1 MGKTKIVKTVYND
14 NKHNVFNEETG
25 EVEDCAKQRR
35 ITVEEFV
42 ESDDDAEAE
51 DSELF
56 MANITYIKLF
66 RGDGVAMNE
75 KLTLKEI
82 GVATFLSDFI
92 CYTDCVL
99 RAGGNKKGKAL
110 TTRNLSEMMGMG
122 YESLRKIMGSLKKKE
137 VIGYH
142 STGECDNGTRWI
154 TVNPYLFFRGR
165 FASNWV
171 TDFYKN
177 TYWAKIQRQK
187 VKPFGRKNKDKS
199 NIGDD

>member
-82 GVATFLSDFI
+82 GK
-92 CYTDCVL
+92 VL
-99 RAGGNKKGKAL
+99 EISESRVSQIHSKAIIK
-110 TTRNLSEMMGMG
+110 
-122 YESLRKIMGSLKKKE
+122 LRSKLMTS
-137 VIGYH
+137 
-142 STGECDNGTRWI
+142 
-154 TVNPYLFFRGR
+154 
-165 FASNWV
+165 
-171 TDFYKN
+171 
-177 TYWAKIQRQK
+177 
-187 VKPFGRKNKDKS
+187 FGDY
-199 NIGDD
+199 GDIF